1 METGRELLENCSVRR
16 PDAELITIAAVY
28 TVFGKVLK
36 MLQEILLISFSIS
49 QQSQLYVMKS

>member
-1 METGRELLENCSVRR
+1 MALT
-16 PDAELITIAAVY
+16 PKKKQLITIAAVY